1 METNRSAYGF
11 SDQPNDD
18 DDDSSETSVGTSR
31 SVFANVTDVR
41 GWHSEL
47 APFGVRPS
55 LSYIDELRTGIWE
68 MRDDSPVISEY
79 SGCSSEDED
88 GERRLL
94 VNRGDVTE
102 SPQTHSVGRDAV
114 QEEGHDINVRA
125 LRAVTSLLY
134 RVNSSRALSPN
145 SSRALSPN
153 SSRALSP
160 NSSRALSPNS
170 SRALRPNSSRALS
183 PNSSPVPR
191 PNSSPV
197 PRPNSSPVP
206 RPNSSRVIRPNSSP
220 VPRPNSSPVIRP
232 NSTSALRPHNN
243 AIRAASSFTSRSL
256 TASQPK
262 ILIRSTAASRG
273 RAVVQGRMVC
283 KVERHGPRSPSTL
296 KRTSSVVSPAYR
308 RAKAVTGSIARS
320 STCCDLISLRR
331 RQNDTPTSAGAMFSR
346 APRPQTNATRKRHA
360 TYTVSRVSGLTIPV
374 NGVNHSRTS
383 GESMGHPKTAE
394 HLKTL
399 KHNLTKECLSKHS
412 FYSRGSCPSR
422 GASQEKNANKA
433 TRSFTRI
440 PRPSTGSNRVFTDG
454 LPSKQSANEKPLRLS
469 KTALSLNTY
478 GRKTESKF
486 IGRANGVGVISSI
499 SFTVINPTTNIQ
511 RPTINITDEELV
523 TKTAPTQQTKEEIS
537 KEIMSSNA
545 SKIKA
550 KSKAESQTKPKTAAD
565 PRKAFAESYTTFQS
579 LKVGQNRSGIP
590 MRSRCYR
597 LTNAQ
602 RLKHSRTKLI
612 IGTTSTSGATAP
624 FTTTG
629 GFGGAKVIGPNG
641 EIAKQRHLLAKKFAV
656 MWRLCVLEGEM
667 ICHANKG

>member
-18 DDDSSETSVGTSR
+18 DSDSETSVGTSR
-31 SVFANVTDVR
+31 SVCANDTDVR

-79 SGCSSEDED
+79 SGCSSADED

-102 SPQTHSVGRDAV
+102 SPQTHSVGSDAV
-114 QEEGHDINVRA
+114 HEEVHDINVRA

-134 RVNSSRALSPN
+134 RVNSSPALSPN

-170 SRALRPNSSRALS
+170 SRAL
-183 PNSSPVPR
+183 R

-243 AIRAASSFTSRSL
+243 VIRAASSFTSRSL

-296 KRTSSVVSPAYR
+296 KRTSSVVSPSYR

-346 APRPQTNATRKRHA
+346 AQRPQTNATRKRHA

-374 NGVNHSRTS
+374 NGVDYSRTS

-394 HLKTL
+394 HLNTL

-537 KEIMSSNA
+537 KESISNNA

-550 KSKAESQTKPKTAAD
+550 KSKAESQTKLETKPKTAAD

-612 IGTTSTSGATAP
+612 IGTTSTSGATAA